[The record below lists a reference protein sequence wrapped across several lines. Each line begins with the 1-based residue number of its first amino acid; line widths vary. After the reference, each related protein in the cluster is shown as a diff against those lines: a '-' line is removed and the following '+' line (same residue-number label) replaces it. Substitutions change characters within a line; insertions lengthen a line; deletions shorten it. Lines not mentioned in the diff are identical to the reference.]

1 MEGLLWH
8 EQWSIMCVLG
18 VILKLSGALS
28 GSRSWRPFCPPFL
41 VGKTPASMTFPEFQ
55 RADLELIREGAAKK
69 QPEARLKG
77 PEKLINIRS

>member
-1 MEGLLWH
+1 M
-8 EQWSIMCVLG
+8 
-18 VILKLSGALS
+18 
-28 GSRSWRPFCPPFL
+28 PFCPPFL

>member
-1 MEGLLWH
+1 MKPSTALWDS
-8 EQWSIMCVLG
+8 QAWTS
-18 VILKLSGALS
+18 
-28 GSRSWRPFCPPFL
+28 FCPPFL

-55 RADLELIREGAAKK
+55 RADLEQRLIREGAAKK